1 MIDLDTIKDNFECV
15 IAKYEKAFDLL
26 HGGMPTS
33 AVQLNTT
40 ASRDARKMIMV
51 IEDEIKLTKKKK

>member
-1 MIDLDTIKDNFECV
+1 MIDMETIKDNFECV
-15 IAKYEKAFDLL
+15 IAKYEEAFNLL
-26 HGGMPTS
+26 HEGMQIS

-40 ASRDARKMIMV
+40 ASRDARKLIMV

>member
-1 MIDLDTIKDNFECV
+1 MIDLETIKDNFECT

-26 HGGMPTS
+26 HQNMTAT

-40 ASRDARKMIMV
+40 ASRDARKLIMV